1 MLDNHKARGLI
12 AGVVEPVA
20 KTLLRVGLSANMVTW
35 IGAILTSASAI
46 VLIPNGHF
54 AAALFA
60 TALIGSA
67 DLLDGTM
74 ARLQGT
80 TSSWGSFLD
89 STLDRLTD
97 AALIGSI
104 ALYFARQQQPEY
116 VAFALVAFAGAQV
129 TSYIR
134 AKAESVGAS
143 AKVGFA
149 ERSERSILIYVGLAG
164 AAWLDVVV
172 LQTAIVCLA
181 AATLVTVGQR
191 LHFVAKQLNS

>member
-1 MLDNHKARGLI
+1 MRIGL
-12 AGVVEPVA
+12 
-20 KTLLRVGLSANMVTW
+20 TANMVTW
-35 IGAILTSASAI
+35 IGAALTSASAI
-46 VLIPNGHF
+46 LLIPRGSF
-54 AAALFA
+54 AAALVA
-60 TALIGSA
+60 TAVIGSA

-80 TSSWGSFLD
+80 ASSWGSFLD

-104 ALYFARQQQPEY
+104 ALYFANQSSVEY

-134 AKAESVGAS
+134 AKAESVGAT

-149 ERSERSILIYVGLAG
+149 ERSERSIIIYVGLAG
-164 AAWLDVVV
+164 AAWVDIVV
-172 LQTAIVCLA
+172 LQTAIVILA
-181 AATLVTVGQR
+181 IATLITVAQR
-191 LHFVAKQLNS
+191 LHFVAKQLNN